1 MIYLILFSLAT
12 VVVAIGLFAYGL
24 TILFGNVVS
33 HKRMIQAGEQQLS
46 LSINGEN
53 LLIEEG
59 VLLNTL
65 WAHLP
70 EADCK
75 EGECGGC
82 RVKLLKGDI
91 EWIRKPIYQLVDPA
105 HILPCSCKAKTSLV
119 CELIT

>member
-1 MIYLILFSLAT
+1 MMYLILFSLAT
-12 VVVAIGLFAYGL
+12 VVVVIGLFAYGL

-33 HKRMIQAGEQQLS
+33 HKRMIQAVERQLS

-82 RVKLLKGDI
+82 RVKSFSRG
-91 EWIRKPIYQLVDPA
+91 
-105 HILPCSCKAKTSLV
+105 ILNG
-119 CELIT
+119 

>member
-24 TILFGNVVS
+24 SILFGNVVS

>member
-12 VVVAIGLFAYGL
+12 VVLAIGLFAYGL
-24 TILFGNVVS
+24 SILFGNAVS
-33 HKRMIQAGEQQLS
+33 HTMMLQAGEQQLS

>member
-1 MIYLILFSLAT
+1 MKII
-12 VVVAIGLFAYGL
+12 
-24 TILFGNVVS
+24 
-33 HKRMIQAGEQQLS
+33 EPLS

-53 LLIEEG
+53 LPIEEG

-70 EADCK
+70 DADCK

-91 EWIRKPIYQLVDPA
+91 EWVRNPIYQLTDTT
-105 HILPCSCKAKTSLV
+105 HILPCSCRAKTSLV
-119 CELIT
+119 CESVA

>member
-1 MIYLILFSLAT
+1 MIYLILLSLAT

>member
-24 TILFGNVVS
+24 SILFGNEVS
-33 HKRMIQAGEQQLS
+33 HKRMLQAGEQQLS

>member
-1 MIYLILFSLAT
+1 MIYLILLGLAT
-12 VVVAIGLFAYGL
+12 VVVAISLFAYGL
-24 TILFGNVVS
+24 TILFGNVIS
-33 HKRMIQAGEQQLS
+33 HKRIPQVGKERLS
-46 LSINGEN
+46 LSIDDEN

-91 EWIRKPIYQLVDPA
+91 EWIRKPIYQLVDPT

-119 CELIT
+119 CDLIT